1 MKSFLQWKK
10 LIQKNKVEQLQ
21 NPSQINLDAIFIK
34 KDIYKKAF
42 CYRCSNR
49 SIYYLTITNDF
60 NKIKKLYNKKI

>member
-42 CYRCSNR
+42 CYR
-49 SIYYLTITNDF
+49 
-60 NKIKKLYNKKI
+60 